1 MKFKIFLSSA
11 MREFENERKYI
22 KTEIEKDVVLNNF
35 FEVFSFEDTSAPVK
49 IL

>member
-22 KTEIEKDVVLNNF
+22 KTEIEKML
-35 FEVFSFEDTSAPVK
+35 S
-49 IL
+49 